1 MGRGTAEAL
10 VGKQM
15 QDFKEAVAKYDGKL
29 DTKKIE
35 TDQKNAKDKVA
46 GFLDAPVQTTF
57 EFLKEKAKNALGM
70 GETNQPTTTPQ
81 PTTQVIK
88 HEISVSSKD
97 TFSDSFAREL
107 NRDSS
112 LVSQWAERAPSDL
125 TTPSVA
131 NK

>member
-1 MGRGTAEAL
+1 
-10 VGKQM
+10 
-15 QDFKEAVAKYDGKL
+15 
-29 DTKKIE
+29 
-35 TDQKNAKDKVA
+35 
-46 GFLDAPVQTTF
+46 
-57 EFLKEKAKNALGM
+57 M
-70 GETNQPTTTPQ
+70 GETNQPTPPPSQ

>member
-1 MGRGTAEAL
+1 MAHFAELDDNNIVKQVIVVHNNELLDSGVESEQRGIDFCTNLLGGRWIQTSYNHSIRQNFAGPGSL
-10 VGKQM
+10 
-15 QDFKEAVAKYDGKL
+15 YDP
-29 DTKKIE
+29 IR
-35 TDQKNAKDKVA
+35 NAFIA
-46 GFLDAPVQTTF
+46 
-57 EFLKEKAKNALGM
+57 
-70 GETNQPTTTPQ
+70 PQ

-125 TTPSVA
+125 TTPQSA